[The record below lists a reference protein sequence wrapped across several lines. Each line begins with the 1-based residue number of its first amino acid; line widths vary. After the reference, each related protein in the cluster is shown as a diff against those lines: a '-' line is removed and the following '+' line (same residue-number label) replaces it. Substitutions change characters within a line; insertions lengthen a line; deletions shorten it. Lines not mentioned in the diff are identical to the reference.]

1 MKKIVLF
8 AAMLC
13 FVGTTLFAQNT
24 VTGNKRT
31 PSLNE
36 AMKNKDNNKKANNP
50 PKDVNDA
57 LKNKNKN
64 NNNNNNNN
72 NNAAQNTN
80 NSAAQTAQN
89 NAKDINDV
97 ISRYNS
103 LNKKLD
109 TKYTGYEEALPPYII
124 SGNYAYQLVKK
135 PHDISKEEP
144 SKSEIF
150 AQDLSNIY
158 PGAVVY
164 VDGDLA
170 DGNPRLVG
178 LDPGKVTL
186 SVDFNPGKGC
196 ASSAS
201 GVTNT
206 ASEVYDKGIYKILNG
221 AKNYPSISYDHKYR
235 YASSLN
241 ELTWSLGVDAKF
253 LKNTVKVNT
262 NTTSRQSTVTEVE
275 DWTQKYYTV
284 KCNWESDASKYFGPN
299 VTGPQVKDKIAK
311 NGPIGIITSVT
322 YGRRA
327 YIFKDVTS
335 SNFKFHGDES
345 VNIYGQK
352 ASSVQD
358 IVKNAKDSSVWM
370 WVSGSDA
377 GSSALMLKGKNIRNA
392 MSKCLKYNPD
402 TNQGT
407 PLYYT
412 VKVLGTNKTVNVQPI
427 GTYTTV
433 EYIPMPKYVSCTF
446 KNNAFVIAGGGLK
459 MRIDYKVVT
468 FDSKGNKVA
477 VTPAKDVEAGY
488 SRYVEYGMGKGDS
501 KKFDLDLKTGEFLD
515 GPIRVQLRQKRHS
528 TGKWYNSVVTK
539 VYPKNSEL
547 IIICDGSI
555 RPDGK
560 DAYIHSSSTLVYAK
574 DNQ

>member
-36 AMKNKDNNKKANNP
+36 AMKNKDKNKKPNNP
-50 PKDVNDA
+50 PKDINDA
-57 LKNKNKN
+57 YKKKDNQN
-64 NNNNNNNN
+64 NNNNNNNT
-72 NNAAQNTN
+72 AQNTN
-80 NSAAQTAQN
+80 NSAAQTAQK

-97 ISRYNS
+97 INRYNS
-103 LNKKLD
+103 FDKKLE
-109 TKYTGYEEALPPYII
+109 TKYTKYEEPLPPYII
-124 SGNYAYQLVKK
+124 SGDYAYQLVKK
-135 PHDISKEEP
+135 THNLKNEASATTDIL
-144 SKSEIF
+144 

-158 PGAVVY
+158 PGAVIFAN
-164 VDGDLA
+164 GDLA

-196 ASSAS
+196 ASSVS
-201 GVTNT
+201 DVTNT

-221 AKNYPSISYDHKYR
+221 AKNYPSISYAHKYK
-235 YASSLN
+235 YASSIN
-241 ELTWSLGVDAKF
+241 ELTWSLKVDAKF
-253 LKNTVKVNT
+253 LENTVNVNT
-262 NTTSRQSTVTEVE
+262 NTTSKQSTVTEVD

-284 KCNWESDASKYFGPN
+284 KCNWESDASKYFGSN
-299 VTGPQVKDKIAK
+299 VTGPQVKAKIDK

-345 VNIYGQK
+345 VNIYGQS

-358 IVKNAKDSSVWM
+358 IIKNAKDSSVWM
-370 WVSGSDA
+370 WVAGSDA
-377 GSSALMLKGKNIRNA
+377 ESSSMMLKGKNLRNA
-392 MSKCLKYNPD
+392 MSKCLKYHPD

-412 VKVLGTNKTVNVQPI
+412 VKILGTNKTVNVQPV

-433 EYIPMPKYVSCTF
+433 EYIPMPKQVSCTF
-446 KNNAFVIAGGGLK
+446 QNKAFVIAGGGLK
-459 MRIDYKVVT
+459 MRIDYKVVK
-468 FDSKGNKVA
+468 FDSKGNKIE
-477 VTPAKDVEAGY
+477 VTKEKGVETGFTKWK
-488 SRYVEYGMGKGDS
+488 EYEMDKGD
-501 KKFDLDLKTGEFLD
+501 KRTFELDLKTGEFVD
-515 GPIRVQLRQKRHS
+515 GPIRVQLRQKRHA
-528 TGKWYNSVVTK
+528 TGKWYNSVETK
-539 VYPKNSEL
+539 VYPKGKEL
-547 IIICDGSI
+547 KIVCDGSI

-560 DAYIHSSSTLVYAK
+560 DAYILNDESKLIYAK
-574 DNQ
+574 DN

>member
-36 AMKNKDNNKKANNP
+36 AMKNKDKNKKPNNP
-50 PKDVNDA
+50 PKDINDA
-57 LKNKNKN
+57 YKKKDNQ
-64 NNNNNNNN
+64 NNNNNNN

-80 NSAAQTAQN
+80 NSAAQTAQK

-97 ISRYNS
+97 INRYNS
-103 LNKKLD
+103 FNKKSE
-109 TKYTGYEEALPPYII
+109 TKYTGYEETLPPYIV

-135 PHDISKEEP
+135 PHDLKNEASATTDIL
-144 SKSEIF
+144 
-150 AQDLSNIY
+150 AQDFTNIY
-158 PGAVVY
+158 PGAIVY
-164 VDGDLA
+164 ADNDLA

-196 ASSAS
+196 ASSVS
-201 GVTNT
+201 DVTNT

-221 AKNYPSISYDHKYR
+221 AKNYPSISYAHKYK

-299 VTGPQVKDKIAK
+299 VTGAQVKAKIDR

-335 SNFKFHGDES
+335 SNFKFHGDEN

-352 ASSVQD
+352 ANSVQD
-358 IVKNAKDSSVWM
+358 IIKNAKDSSVWM
-370 WVSGSDA
+370 WVAGSDA
-377 GSSALMLKGKNIRNA
+377 ESSALMLKGKNIRNA
-392 MSKCLKYNPD
+392 MSKCLKYHPD

-412 VKVLGTNKTVNVQPI
+412 VRILGSNKTVNVQPI

-433 EYIPMPKYVSCTF
+433 EYIPMPRFVECTF
-446 KNNAFVIAGGGLK
+446 KNNAYVIAGGGLK
-459 MRIDYKVVT
+459 MRVDYKVVT
-468 FDSKGNKVA
+468 FDKDGNKIPVA
-477 VTPAKDVEAGY
+477 KEKGVEDGFC
-488 SRYVEYGMGKGDS
+488 RWNENNMGGGD
-501 KKFDLDLKTGEFLD
+501 KKTFNLNIKEGEFLD

-528 TGKWYNSVVTK
+528 TGDWTNKVVTY
-539 VYPKNSEL
+539 VYPKGNEL
-547 IIICDGSI
+547 KIVADGSI
-555 RPDGK
+555 RPSGK
-560 DAYIHSSSTLVYAK
+560 DVYILEKESKLIYAK
-574 DNQ
+574 DYK

>member
-36 AMKNKDNNKKANNP
+36 AMKNKDNNKKPNNP
-50 PKDVNDA
+50 PKDINDA
-57 LKNKNKN
+57 YKKKDNQ
-64 NNNNNNNN
+64 NNNN

-89 NAKDINDV
+89 NAKEIKNV
-97 ISRYNS
+97 IEQYNNFNKS
-103 LNKKLD
+103 LEK
-109 TKYTGYEEALPPYII
+109 TYTGYEDALPPYII

-135 PHDISKEEP
+135 THDLKKE
-144 SKSEIF
+144 SSATTDILV
-150 AQDLSNIY
+150 QDYTNIY
-158 PGAVVY
+158 PGAIVY
-164 VDGDLA
+164 ADGDLA
-170 DGNPRLVG
+170 DGHPRLVD
-178 LDPGKVTL
+178 LDPGTVTL

-196 ASSAS
+196 ASSVS
-201 GVTNT
+201 GVKNT
-206 ASEVYDKGIYKILNG
+206 ASQVYDKGIYKILNG
-221 AKNYPSISYDHKYR
+221 AKNPPSVSYAYKYK
-235 YASSLN
+235 YASSIN
-241 ELTWSLGVDAKF
+241 ELSWSLGVDAKF
-253 LKNTVKVNT
+253 LKATVKVNT
-262 NTTSRQSTVTEVE
+262 NSTSKQSTVTEVE

-284 KCNWESDASKYFGPN
+284 KCDWESDPSKYFGPN
-299 VTGPQVKDKIAK
+299 VTANEVKQKIQK
-311 NGPIGIITSVT
+311 NGPIAVITSVT

-335 SNFKFHGDES
+335 SNFKFHGDQNVS
-345 VNIYGQK
+345 AYGQK
-352 ASSVQD
+352 ANSVQD

-370 WVSGSDA
+370 WVDGTDA
-377 GSSALMLKGKNIRNA
+377 GSAALMLKGNNLRTA
-392 MSKCLKYNPD
+392 MKKCVKYHAD

-407 PLYYT
+407 PLHYT
-412 VKVLGTNKTVNVQPI
+412 VKVLGSNKTITVQPK

-501 KKFDLDLKTGEFLD
+501 KKFDLDLKSGEFLD